1 MNIDKAIKK
10 QNSSH
15 KRFVLIMCFI
25 FFMNP
30 LLFVLSGVYNLFLI
44 AYLAIIEVLI
54 IIAIL
59 VKKDG
64 KTMSYEYYNGK
75 LKLSQGLLKNKCSIH
90 CSKVVFVHVESKN
103 ENKEKDLDIL
113 MITNSRFRN
122 KKIREVDFYFLKNY
136 PYVKKEYEKLKA
148 LNPEEEYYYI
158 IVSKGKLTKY
168 KLLMEIYKRC
178 VNAKFSEAA
187 IDAIKIWY
195 SLG

>member
-1 MNIDKAIKK
+1 
-10 QNSSH
+10 
-15 KRFVLIMCFI
+15 
-25 FFMNP
+25 
-30 LLFVLSGVYNLFLI
+30 
-44 AYLAIIEVLI
+44 
-54 IIAIL
+54 
-59 VKKDG
+59 
-64 KTMSYEYYNGK
+64 
-75 LKLSQGLLKNKCSIH
+75 
-90 CSKVVFVHVESKN
+90 
-103 ENKEKDLDIL
+103 